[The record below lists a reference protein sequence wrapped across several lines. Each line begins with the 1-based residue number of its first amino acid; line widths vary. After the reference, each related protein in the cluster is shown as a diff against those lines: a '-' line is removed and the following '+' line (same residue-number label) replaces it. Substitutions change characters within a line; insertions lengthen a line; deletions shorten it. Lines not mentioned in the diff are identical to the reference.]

1 MFYNNLTLERLRV
14 IKNDKNFFK
23 GVGSINISG
32 KSVHYKVKSRK
43 DLLIIIEHFNK
54 YPLCTSNFIS
64 FMYFSK
70 VYDLRGQKL
79 HTNVKGFLL
88 LASFV
93 NKLNKPLSA
102 SLSKRLSALGVLPA
116 VELEFPVINR
126 NPSLNSFWVSGFVT
140 GEGSFTNFTRTR
152 KNTQNETVKDLTLV
166 MEVSQDS
173 KDGYILIK
181 TILG

>member
-70 VYDLRGQKL
+70 VYELIGQKL

-102 SLSKRLSALGVLPA
+102 SLSKRLSALGV
-116 VELEFPVINR
+116 
-126 NPSLNSFWVSGFVT
+126 
-140 GEGSFTNFTRTR
+140 
-152 KNTQNETVKDLTLV
+152 
-166 MEVSQDS
+166 
-173 KDGYILIK
+173 
-181 TILG
+181 

>member
-1 MFYNNLTLERLRV
+1 
-14 IKNDKNFFK
+14 
-23 GVGSINISG
+23 
-32 KSVHYKVKSRK
+32 
-43 DLLIIIEHFNK
+43 
-54 YPLCTSNFIS
+54 
-64 FMYFSK
+64 MYFSK
-70 VYDLRGQKL
+70 VYELIGQKL

-116 VELEFPVINR
+116 VELEFPVLNR
-126 NPSLNSFWVSGFVT
+126 NPSLNSFWVSGFVK

>member
-1 MFYNNLTLERLRV
+1 
-14 IKNDKNFFK
+14 
-23 GVGSINISG
+23 
-32 KSVHYKVKSRK
+32 
-43 DLLIIIEHFNK
+43 
-54 YPLCTSNFIS
+54 
-64 FMYFSK
+64 MYFSK
-70 VYDLRGQKL
+70 VYELIGQKL

-140 GEGSFTNFTRTR
+140 GEGSLTNFTRTR
-152 KNTQNETVKDLTLV
+152 K
-166 MEVSQDS
+166 
-173 KDGYILIK
+173 ILKMKQLKI
-181 TILG
+181 

>member
-1 MFYNNLTLERLRV
+1 MIQE
-14 IKNDKNFFK
+14 FF
-23 GVGSINISG
+23 GTGSITINKDTVNYQVTSM
-32 KSVHYKVKSRK
+32 KDMLSV
-43 DLLIIIEHFNK
+43 IEHFNK

-70 VYDLRGQKL
+70 VYELIGQKL